1 MELSNYLRDPM
12 SAALIAG
19 GITAAYIHLKAQL
32 NNEGKLEL
40 NKYTKPAVLNA
51 ELHKTFPE
59 EKGIKK
65 MMTSFDLLKSTNPRL
80 VVDAYMKGVTPYADK
95 ISSKDESFLLD
106 EIETIDFLKDLN
118 IKTYWERMSVATRSA
133 TWQYLQTLYMLGTT
147 ITSIPDDT
155 LKMIEN
161 IAKECAEKM
170 QDGDGDLNQD
180 ALMKMMS
187 GMLGGMP
194 KK

>member
-1 MELSNYLRDPM
+1 MASV
-12 SAALIAG
+12 
-19 GITAAYIHLKAQL
+19 TAFNDMMGQFL
-32 NNEGKLEL
+32 
-40 NKYTKPAVLNA
+40 V

-65 MMTSFDLLKSTNPRL
+65 MMTSFDILKSTNPRL

-95 ISSKDESFLLD
+95 ISSKDETFLIE
-106 EIETIDFLKDLN
+106 EIDTIDFLKDLN
-118 IKTYWERMSVATRSA
+118 IKSYWEQMSENTRAA

-155 LKMIEN
+155 LKMIEG
-161 IAKECAEKM
+161 IAKECADKM
-170 QDGDGDLNQD
+170 QNDGGGIDQD
-180 ALMKMMS
+180 ALMKMMG
-187 GMLGGMP
+187 GMLGNLP

>member
-1 MELSNYLRDPM
+1 MASV
-12 SAALIAG
+12 
-19 GITAAYIHLKAQL
+19 TAFNDMMGQFL
-32 NNEGKLEL
+32 
-40 NKYTKPAVLNA
+40 V

>member
-1 MELSNYLRDPM
+1 
-12 SAALIAG
+12 
-19 GITAAYIHLKAQL
+19 
-32 NNEGKLEL
+32 
-40 NKYTKPAVLNA
+40 
-51 ELHKTFPE
+51 
-59 EKGIKK
+59 
-65 MMTSFDLLKSTNPRL
+65 
-80 VVDAYMKGVTPYADK
+80 
-95 ISSKDESFLLD
+95 
-106 EIETIDFLKDLN
+106 
-118 IKTYWERMSVATRSA
+118 
-133 TWQYLQTLYMLGTT
+133 MLGTT

>member
-1 MELSNYLRDPM
+1 MASVTAFNDMLSQFL
-12 SAALIAG
+12 
-19 GITAAYIHLKAQL
+19 
-32 NNEGKLEL
+32 
-40 NKYTKPAVLNA
+40 V
-51 ELHKTFPE
+51 ELHKTFPD

-65 MMTSFDLLKSTNPRL
+65 MLTSFDVLKSTNPRL
-80 VVDAYMKGVTPYADK
+80 VVDTFMKGVTPYADK
-95 ISSKDESFLLD
+95 ISAKDETFLLN

-118 IKTYWERMSVATRSA
+118 IKSYWERMTVNTKSA

-161 IAKECAEKM
+161 IAKDCADKL
-170 QDGDGDLNQD
+170 QDGGGELNQD
-180 ALMKMMS
+180 ALMKMM
-187 GMLGGMP
+187 GNMLSSLP